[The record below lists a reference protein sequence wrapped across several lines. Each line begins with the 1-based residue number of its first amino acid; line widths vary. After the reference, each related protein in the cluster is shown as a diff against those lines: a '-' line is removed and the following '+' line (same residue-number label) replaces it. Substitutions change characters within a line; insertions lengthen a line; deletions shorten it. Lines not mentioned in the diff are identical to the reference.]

1 MYFCLLMSR
10 ELELTSIF
18 LLKED
23 FVGVICEETA
33 LNNIPWLFTTLFSI
47 TETSFPRIPRVTG
60 RWLEGWS
67 RWEHMLPFPSALPM
81 SSVEGTASPLLCLTE
96 LLESCL
102 VVNLH
107 QVSVI
112 LSPLLVPPFFS
123 GNGFLFC

>member
-10 ELELTSIF
+10 ELELTSTF

-33 LNNIPWLFTTLFSI
+33 LNDIPWLFATLFSI
-47 TETSFPRIPRVTG
+47 RETSFPRMPRVTG
-60 RWLEGWS
+60 RWFEGWS
-67 RWEHMLPFPSALPM
+67 RWEHMLPSRSALLM
-81 SSVEGTASPLLCLTE
+81 SSVEETASPPLCLTE
-96 LLESCL
+96 LLDCCL
-102 VVNLH
+102 VVSLH

-112 LSPLLVPPFFS
+112 QSPLLVPPFFS